1 MVKHEVDVAHARLAV
16 GPGGVDREAL
26 EELHSGRG
34 RQEERRRRHARHQ
47 GFVVHAA
54 DTSAILEL
62 VVEVIGIEPGVT
74 VDMVGITAVVT
85 IIIAIV
91 IVAIVV
97 VVVHVFMRAPAP
109 HASAGRE
116 QSIGRRRR
124 LHLTWGT
131 LGSG

>member
-1 MVKHEVDVAHARLAV
+1 M
-16 GPGGVDREAL
+16 GG
-26 EELHSGRG
+26 HH
-34 RQEERRRRHARHQ
+34 EERRRRDARHQ
-47 GFVVHAA
+47 GVVVHAA
-54 DTSAILEL
+54 DSSAILEL
-62 VVEVIGIEPGVT
+62 VVEVMGIEPGVT
-74 VDMVGITAVVT
+74 VDMVGITVVVA

-91 IVAIVV
+91 I
-97 VVVHVFMRAPAP
+97 VVVHVFMRAPAT